1 MTDQQVTELEIA
13 YAGDA
18 YANNEIDAKMLGDAL
33 SSLSNLIDN
42 AEKNIHGETATTRV
56 SIKAIQE
63 GSFTVL
69 VSVLGSL
76 STLQLLG
83 LSVATGASAG
93 SLVGVVEWL
102 RGRKPHE
109 VVIDEANNRATFVVD
124 NERFEC
130 SNDVQKLVTNSTIR
144 NEMSKLVH
152 TPLQTEKNSSFRVKN
167 SSGEE
172 IVSISQEQSVSF
184 KKVNNTVVQHTH
196 EDSLTLNVKFSK
208 LSFTSDTDWRMV
220 LPDGE
225 DVKVKMAD
233 AGFLERVNLNEAS
246 FSKDDLF
253 VVNVTK
259 RVKET
264 NGVLGN
270 PAYIITQVVRH
281 RAAAER
287 RIV

>member
-1 MTDQQVTELEIA
+1 MTNQQVTELEIA
-13 YAGDA
+13 YGGEA
-18 YANNEIDAKMLGDAL
+18 YANNEIDAKTLGDAL

-42 AEKNIHGETATTRV
+42 AEKIIHGETASAHV

-83 LSVATGASAG
+83 LSAAAGAGAG

-130 SNDVQKLVTNSTIR
+130 SNDVQKLVTNPVIR

-152 TPLQTEKNSSFRVKN
+152 NPLQTEKSALFKVKS
-167 SSGEE
+167 SSGDE
-172 IVSISQEQSVSF
+172 VVTISQEQSVSF
-184 KKVNNTVVQHTH
+184 KKVNHTVVQHTH
-196 EDSLTLNVKFSK
+196 EEALTLNVKFSK
-208 LSFTSDTDWRMV
+208 LSFTSETDWRMV
-220 LPDGE
+220 LPDGD

-233 AGFLERVNLNEAS
+233 AGFLERVNLNKTS

-259 RVKET
+259 TVKET
-264 NGVLGN
+264 NGVFGA
-270 PAYIITQVVRH
+270 PAYTITQVVRH